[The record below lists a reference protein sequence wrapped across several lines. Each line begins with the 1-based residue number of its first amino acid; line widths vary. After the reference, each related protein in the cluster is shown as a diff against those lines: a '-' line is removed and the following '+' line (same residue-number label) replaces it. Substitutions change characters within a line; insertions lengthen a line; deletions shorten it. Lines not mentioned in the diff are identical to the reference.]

1 MLFKGRPSQEMFKA
15 RLPNRENAEA
25 LLSIEVNL
33 GVLGGREP
41 QILGWRVVGGSPG
54 FLDILLYFLMYRNMR

>member
-1 MLFKGRPSQEMFKA
+1 MFKA
-15 RLPNRENAEA
+15 RLPNREKAEA

-33 GVLGGREP
+33 GVLGGSREP